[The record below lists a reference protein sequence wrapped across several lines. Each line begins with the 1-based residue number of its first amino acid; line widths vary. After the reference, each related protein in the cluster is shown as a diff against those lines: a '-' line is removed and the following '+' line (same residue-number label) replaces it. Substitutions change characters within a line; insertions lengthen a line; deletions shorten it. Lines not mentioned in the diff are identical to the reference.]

1 MTSFVGKS
9 RKVYLSDP
17 FNFSGLQAGFYF
29 QTGNL
34 STILSSGTTKETF
47 ATFEELEAKKAYSVK
62 VFIVTSGGWNEEKYL
77 LIDAIT
83 KAAGKHAT
91 FSSKQ
96 INSSL
101 LTKTNSIGLQLRL
114 FRCQQNTLVEVFD
127 LQFLYQS
134 SV

>member
-1 MTSFVGKS
+1 M
-9 RKVYLSDP
+9 YP
-17 FNFSGLQAGFYF
+17 FNFPGIQAGFYF

-83 KAAGKHAT
+83 KAAGKHST
-91 FSSKQ
+91 FSSQQ

-101 LTKTNSIGLQLRL
+101 LTKTNLVICLQLRL
-114 FRCQQNTLVEVFD
+114 SQCQKNTFIKKVLD
-127 LQFLYQS
+127 LQFLYQCL
-134 SV
+134 V